1 MSDKVRIALDAMGGD
16 QGPAVVVAGADLA
29 LTRHPETE
37 FLFFGNAALI
47 APLLDARPSLKAA
60 AKLVH
65 TDIAVRMEDKPSQAL
80 RYGRWKSSMWLA
92 IDAGKKG
99 DADVAVSG
107 GNTGALMAMSKF
119 NLKTLPGIDRPAIA
133 ALWPTLRGE
142 SVVLDLG
149 ASIGADAD
157 HLVDLAVMG
166 AAMARILFDLDRPS
180 VGLLNIGVEE
190 AKGLEPVR
198 EASAVLREQKLPGL
212 DYHGFVE
219 GNDIGK
225 GTVDV
230 VVTEG
235 FAGNIALKTAEG
247 TARQIGEYLKGA
259 MSRTLSA
266 RIGYLF
272 ARSAFRQLRE
282 LMDPRKSNGGVFL
295 GLNGIVIKSHG
306 STDAEGFAAAIGLGH
321 GVVHD
326 ELLAKITAALGGPGK
341 AARQAVGCGS
351 YLPAQVL
358 TNSELALKI
367 DTSDDW
373 IVQRTGIHERRIAAS
388 GEFTSHMAV
397 HAARAALAHAKVDA
411 QSIDL
416 IVLATSTPDNTF
428 PASAVSVQAELGITH
443 GAAFDLQAVCSG
455 FVYALATAD
464 SLLKS
469 GAFSRALVIGS
480 ETFSR
485 ILDWTDRGTCVLF
498 GDGAGAVVLDSQ
510 TQPDNGEER
519 GVLTVRL
526 RSDGRHK
533 SKLYVDGG
541 PSSTGTVGHLRMEGR
556 EVFRHAVAMITDV
569 VEDAFKATGYTA
581 ADVDWFIPHQ
591 ANKRIIDGSAHKL
604 GIPPGKI
611 VVTVDRHGNTSA
623 ASIPLVLADA
633 VADRRIKRGDLLLL
647 EAMGGGFTW
656 GAALVRW

>member
-16 QGPAVVVAGADLA
+16 QGPGVVVAGADLA

-47 APLLDARPSLKAA
+47 APLVDARPSLKAA
-60 AKLVH
+60 SKLIH

-92 IDAGKKG
+92 IDAVKKG

-166 AAMARILFDLDRPS
+166 AAMARILFGLDRPS

-247 TARQIGEYLKGA
+247 TARQMAEYLKGA
-259 MSRTLSA
+259 MTRTLSA

-272 ARSAFRQLRE
+272 ARSAFRELRE
-282 LMDPRKSNGGVFL
+282 RMDTRKANGGVFL

-321 GVVHD
+321 GVVRD
-326 ELLAKITAALGGPGK
+326 ELLAKITAALGRPGK
-341 AARQAVGCGS
+341 PPRQAVGG
-351 YLPAQVL
+351 
-358 TNSELALKI
+358 
-367 DTSDDW
+367 
-373 IVQRTGIHERRIAAS
+373 AAS
-388 GEFTSHMAV
+388 
-397 HAARAALAHAKVDA
+397 
-411 QSIDL
+411 
-416 IVLATSTPDNTF
+416 
-428 PASAVSVQAELGITH
+428 
-443 GAAFDLQAVCSG
+443 
-455 FVYALATAD
+455 
-464 SLLKS
+464 
-469 GAFSRALVIGS
+469 
-480 ETFSR
+480 
-485 ILDWTDRGTCVLF
+485 
-498 GDGAGAVVLDSQ
+498 
-510 TQPDNGEER
+510 
-519 GVLTVRL
+519 
-526 RSDGRHK
+526 
-533 SKLYVDGG
+533 
-541 PSSTGTVGHLRMEGR
+541 
-556 EVFRHAVAMITDV
+556 
-569 VEDAFKATGYTA
+569 
-581 ADVDWFIPHQ
+581 
-591 ANKRIIDGSAHKL
+591 
-604 GIPPGKI
+604 
-611 VVTVDRHGNTSA
+611 
-623 ASIPLVLADA
+623 
-633 VADRRIKRGDLLLL
+633 
-647 EAMGGGFTW
+647 
-656 GAALVRW
+656 